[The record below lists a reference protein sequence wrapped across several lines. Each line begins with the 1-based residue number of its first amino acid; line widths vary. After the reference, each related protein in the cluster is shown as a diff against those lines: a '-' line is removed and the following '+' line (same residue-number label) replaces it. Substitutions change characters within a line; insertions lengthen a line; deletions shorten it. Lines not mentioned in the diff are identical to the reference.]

1 MTAQPVLTTWTSPP
15 PTLLVVPFLL
25 HELHVLIRQ
34 QYALPGNITAGIQ
47 HGSWTM
53 PIEKGKAPS
62 PSFLNSNSQH
72 VLEDLNYSTEDIKHI
87 EDWVK
92 RTRYFLPL
100 CACFT

>member
-62 PSFLNSNSQH
+62 PNFLNSNSQH

-100 CACFT
+100 CTCFT